1 MKSRRLRYRFAS
13 RAYAAQRQ
21 AAGLSL
27 LPTQIS
33 REFVQISLYECCLMA
48 GLSQPRALRHQ
59 TGISSQAVKSLA
71 HAQDSVMSRH
81 PYHNKAHIGQVIMAA
96 GLLADKASLPQI
108 DRDLLIIA
116 ALIHDFHHLG
126 RLRCHEAFWQET
138 KSFQAAVH
146 QAVRHKMDVRLVSL
160 FHQMIMATSM
170 FYERQNASVKGNDIL
185 SLLLDADLFAS
196 LFLPKKAVDRLTAS
210 LKFEDRLTL
219 PHTTLRDK
227 FISHCQNRGL
237 ASLAAQQ
244 WHESLPVHQT
254 YFRSDDG

>member
-27 LPTQIS
+27 LPTQNA
-33 REFVQISLYECCLMA
+33 REFAQIGLYECCLIA
-48 GLSQPRALRHQ
+48 GLSEPRPLRHQ
-59 TGISSQAVKSLA
+59 TGISSQVVKSLA
-71 HAQDSVMSRH
+71 HAQDRLMSRH
-81 PYHNKAHIGQVIMAA
+81 PYHNKAHIGQVIIAA

-126 RLRCHEAFWQET
+126 RHRHQKAFWQET
-138 KSFQAAVH
+138 KSFQAAIH
-146 QAVRHKMDVRLVSL
+146 HAVRHKMDIRLVSL
-160 FHQMIMATSM
+160 FHQMIMATSP
-170 FYERQNASVKGNDIL
+170 FFERQAPSIKGNDIL

-196 LFLPKKAVDRLTAS
+196 LFMPKKVVDSLTSS
-210 LKFEDRLTL
+210 LKFEDRLTM
-219 PHTTLRDK
+219 PQATLRDT
-227 FISHCQNRGL
+227 FITHCQNRGL

-244 WHESLPVHQT
+244 WHEMLPANYT
-254 YFRSDDG
+254 YFRSDNG